1 MDLFFLFKK
10 KKKRSMD
17 ILDYREPV
25 KTSIILE
32 IIAPIS
38 LTIDDT
44 IRLFT
49 VYYYN
54 DDNRPYYR

>member
-1 MDLFFLFKK
+1 
-10 KKKRSMD
+10 MD
-17 ILDYREPV
+17 ILDCREPV
-25 KTSIILE
+25 KTSIILA